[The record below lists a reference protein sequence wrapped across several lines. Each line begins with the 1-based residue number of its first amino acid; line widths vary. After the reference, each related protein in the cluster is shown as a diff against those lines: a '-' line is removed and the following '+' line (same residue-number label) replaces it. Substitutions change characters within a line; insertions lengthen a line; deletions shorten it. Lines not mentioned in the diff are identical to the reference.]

1 VIKIKEKLK
10 KGLITEIATNDAMP
24 SSAKSVIKLI
34 LNLLSNIYVKTVLL
48 KCLIHSI
55 TTIQEKKTKTL

>member
-10 KGLITEIATNDAMP
+10 KGLIAEIATNDAMP